1 VEVLRD
7 ELIVRELIVS
17 ELTMSALIAAELPM
31 GELAASIHLVGG
43 IEMIM
48 RGQGI
53 VPTHSIV
60 GAGDMVV
67 RARRVA
73 MVRQVR
79 GMTVAR

>member
-1 VEVLRD
+1 MRD

-17 ELTMSALIAAELPM
+17 ELTMAALIATELPM
-31 GELAASIHLVGG
+31 GKLAVGIHLIAS

-60 GAGDMVV
+60 GASDMVC
-67 RARRVA
+67 ACRVA